1 MKKVGI
7 VMTLVVIFL
16 TSVSFAQVRNFTKV
30 WDGGPGAA
38 GTDPPNLIRAW
49 GVVAGFDID
58 QDGHMEFT
66 TYDATAARIHVWE
79 SNRLGDNE
87 YNVVWSKD
95 KRDAAGESILFGTER
110 SILITDLDDDGD
122 LELTMIWDAFP
133 TDTTVGFPALE
144 VYEHDPTSGEFLP
157 QEATIVYDPP
167 RDENGL
173 IRMEFQSKYADVD
186 ADGVNEIILTYRGR
200 GNKVLSIISLANK
213 DFSAPEWQVE
223 FTDGLGDIG
232 GEGERVH
239 SMTIGDIDNNGML
252 DMVVQLDGTKSAIV
266 VYSATG
272 PDTYT
277 RTAVFDSTVYH
288 ADYNGSAAM
297 LAIADFDEDGNKEVY
312 LPARNGGLVWVVNNI
327 TSAATAFEAANFN
340 LISDIPNDVEGIAAE
355 GLELRGGVI
364 GDADWDGRPDLYVTA
379 RDPFEAV
386 YDFEWLGGVGG
397 DVTDPDNYQITKLY
411 NDDNTDGVTVGMVA
425 LAIAD
430 IDGDGFQHQEVVFT
444 TGNGNEG
451 VKPGIFV
458 IEYDSDFGTSVSEL
472 PTFIPESF
480 DLQQNY
486 PNPFNP
492 STTITYDLRQS
503 GDVKLKIY
511 NLLGEEIKT
520 LVNKFKGIGRH
531 AVVWDGT
538 NNNGSSIATGV
549 YFYTL
554 EIANLKESKKM
565 LFLK

>member
-30 WDGGPGAA
+30 WDGGIGGV
-38 GTDPPNLIRAW
+38 GTDPANFIRGW

-58 QDGHMEFT
+58 QDGHKEFASF
-66 TYDATAARIHVWE
+66 DGDVSSIRVWE
-79 SNRLGDNE
+79 SNQLGDNE
-87 YNVVWSKD
+87 YNLVWFKD
-95 KRDAAGESILFGTER
+95 KQNLNGGER
-110 SILITDLDDDGD
+110 SLIITDLDGDGNI
-122 LELTMIWDAFP
+122 ELVQIWDSFAP
-133 TDTTVGFPALE
+133 GTANGFAALE

-157 QEATIVYDPP
+157 QEPTLSFDPP

-173 IRMEFQSKYADVD
+173 IRMEFQSQYFDVD
-186 ADGVNEIILTYRGR
+186 ADGVKEIILTYRGL
-200 GNKVLSIISLANK
+200 GNLVLSIISLPNK
-213 DFSAPEWQVE
+213 DFSNPDWQVE

-232 GEGERVH
+232 DPGARVH
-239 SMTIGDIDNNGML
+239 SMTIGDIDNNGMQ
-252 DMVVQLDGTKSAIV
+252 DMVVQLDGNKSAIV

-272 PDTYT
+272 ADTYT
-277 RTAVFDSTVYH
+277 RTVFNSTVYH
-288 ADYNGSAAM
+288 ADYNGSAGK

-312 LPARNGGLVWVVNNI
+312 LPGRDGGKVWVVTNI
-327 TSAATAFEAANFN
+327 TDAATAFVAANFN
-340 LISDIPNDVEGIAAE
+340 LISDIPNDVEGVANE

-364 GDADWDGRPDLYVTA
+364 GDADNNGLPDLYITA
-379 RDPFEAV
+379 RNPFDAV
-386 YDFEWLGGVGG
+386 YDFEWIGGVGG
-397 DVTDPDNYQITKLY
+397 DVTDPDNYQIFKLY
-411 NDDNTDGVTVGMVA
+411 SDDPNDAVGVGMVA
-425 LAIAD
+425 VAIGD
-430 IDGDGFQHQEVVFT
+430 FDGDGFEHLDVVFT
-444 TGNGNEG
+444 TGNGNAG

-458 IEYDSDFGTSVSEL
+458 IEYDLDFGTSVSSEL
-472 PTFIPESF
+472 PTFVPETF
-480 DLQQNY
+480 ALQQNY

-520 LVNKFKGIGRH
+520 LVNEFKGIGRH

-538 NNNGSSIATGV
+538 NNNESSIASGV

-565 LFLK
+565 LLLK